1 MREQN
6 TERLTAIAV
15 AVFGLLSLLIV
26 NHGPWNRPG
35 SFRRRPGR
43 FAAVVSMEEQM
54 TRQSSIIEDQR
65 HLAHADLKCYVPS
78 AIAS

>member
-26 NHGPWNRPG
+26 ITARGIG
-35 SFRRRPGR
+35 LAVS
-43 FAAVVSMEEQM
+43 AADPVVLPQWSQ
-54 TRQSSIIEDQR
+54 
-65 HLAHADLKCYVPS
+65 
-78 AIAS
+78 

>member
-26 NHGPWNRPG
+26 NHGP
-35 SFRRRPGR
+35 
-43 FAAVVSMEEQM
+43 
-54 TRQSSIIEDQR
+54 
-65 HLAHADLKCYVPS
+65 
-78 AIAS
+78 